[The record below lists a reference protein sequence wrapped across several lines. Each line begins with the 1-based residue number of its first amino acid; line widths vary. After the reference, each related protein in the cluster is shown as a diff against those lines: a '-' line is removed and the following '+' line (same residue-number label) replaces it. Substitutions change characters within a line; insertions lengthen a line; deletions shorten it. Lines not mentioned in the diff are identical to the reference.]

1 MELDED
7 EILSLHDKIA
17 DLETEVRAAQAL
29 QESLFN
35 QILSYCCDY
44 ISNVPSEDDAAN
56 LFELSRRVQLQPKF
70 EALRDAWNRSQTA
83 RAFTALLQ
91 PKFEALRDAW
101 TRLRRSKPG
110 ATALPVPSQANPP
123 AILTSNQGVQ

>member
-70 EALRDAWNRSQTA
+70 EALRDAW
-83 RAFTALLQ
+83 
-91 PKFEALRDAW
+91 